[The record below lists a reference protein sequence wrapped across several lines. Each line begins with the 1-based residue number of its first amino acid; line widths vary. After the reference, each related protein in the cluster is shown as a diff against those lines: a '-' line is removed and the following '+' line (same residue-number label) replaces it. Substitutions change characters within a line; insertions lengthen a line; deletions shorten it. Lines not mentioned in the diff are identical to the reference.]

1 MNINKVKQSLK
12 LHEGVRNLPYE
23 DSVGVLTIGC
33 GHNLEVPLTMR
44 AIETILED
52 DIHLHMEELDR
63 VLPQWRTH
71 SDNVQDTLL
80 EMCFNLGA
88 PRLLTFKKMLK
99 ALDNRHYL
107 TASTEMLDSKWAGQ
121 VGKRAETLAA
131 AMANG

>member
-1 MNINKVKQSLK
+1 MNFTKVKQSLK
-12 LHEGVRNLPYE
+12 AHEGLRNLPYE
-23 DSVGVLTIGC
+23 DTEGNLTIGV
-33 GHNLEVPLTMR
+33 GHSLETPLSAR

-52 DIHLHMEELDR
+52 DIHLHMQELDR

-80 EMCFNLGA
+80 ELAFNLGA

-99 ALDNRHYL
+99 ALDNRDYL
-107 TASTEMLDSKWAGQ
+107 TASAEMLDSKWAVQ
-121 VGKRAETLAA
+121 VGKRAETLAE